1 MAADALDNPRVFFE
15 IEINGESA
23 GRVVM
28 ELYSHIVPK
37 TVRGVCIYMAFALET
52 KAYRGAHMGGAGAYA
67 HTRSLTLTCL

>member
-28 ELYSHIVPK
+28 ELYSHVVPK
-37 TVRGVCIYMAFALET
+37 TVRGVCIYGFCLET
-52 KAYRGAHMGGAGAYA
+52 KAYRGAHMGAAGAYA
-67 HTRSLTLTCL
+67 HMRSLTLTCL